1 MDSITFNIIS
11 VLNQEIE
18 TLEACRKD
26 KDDVE
31 YKIVLRWITNRI
43 IDLKKD

>member
-1 MDSITFNIIS
+1 MNSRIFNIIS

-26 KDDVE
+26 KDDTE
-31 YKIVLRWITNRI
+31 YKVVLRWLTNRI
-43 IDLKKD
+43 ESLER